1 MPNFIFNDAI
11 PDAANNPS
19 FDQPDMKTNNIST
32 NGILAIDHVSFNT
45 NFGGNHLQVHLSQFS
60 TSNAVVNGNLTEG
73 SVVYSAAGVAD
84 PAHAQLNFKTDNGTF
99 LLSGIRAFA
108 SVDSAGV
115 IIATQSSNIASV
127 VRNSA
132 GIFTITL
139 TANAVTS
146 DKFLIFI
153 SSRQAANGNPIIGN
167 YVITG
172 IGTFQLQFL
181 RVPPGVGGNVALADP
196 VAFSVSV
203 IQI

>member
-1 MPNFIFNDAI
+1 MSFIFNTAI
-11 PDAANNPS
+11 PAAPNNPS
-19 FDQPDMKTNNIST
+19 FDQPDMLSNNVAT
-32 NGILAIDHVSFNT
+32 NGILAVDHVSFNT
-45 NFGGNHLQVHLSQFS
+45 NFGGNHLQVHLSQYS
-60 TSNAVVNGNLTEG
+60 TSNAVVNGANTEG

-84 PAHAQLNFKTDNGTF
+84 PAHGQLNFKNDNGTF

-127 VRNSA
+127 VRNSI
-132 GIFTITL
+132 GKFTFTL

-153 SSRQAANGNPIIGN
+153 SSRQASNGDPVIGN
-167 YVITG
+167 YVILG
-172 IGTFQLQFL
+172 IGSFQLQFL
-181 RVPPGVGGNVALADP
+181 RVPSGIGGNVTLADP